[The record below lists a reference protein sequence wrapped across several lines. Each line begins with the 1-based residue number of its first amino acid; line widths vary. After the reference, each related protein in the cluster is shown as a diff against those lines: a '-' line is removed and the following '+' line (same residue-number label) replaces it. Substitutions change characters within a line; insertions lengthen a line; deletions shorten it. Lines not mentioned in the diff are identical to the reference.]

1 MKKVVRSPILK
12 GIAFALCLVCVALA
26 TLTAGNALQWF
37 YEQSEQRGGNDVYLL
52 ESSFEQSEMLN
63 YGFLNAF
70 YSIDRAMDDQTT
82 QEQLNQYVKEN
93 GFVGDYYAKVGD
105 KVCKNTDLTL
115 EEAMQSPY
123 YLVVTPGD
131 YQTNLMQV
139 SGYDIP
145 EIWLSQYEYNYY
157 TDEENLSVTAERTPL
172 HQEGDCILMRLT
184 QDQANSLQAGW
195 LEGQDVFNTALMR
208 VIVLFFVALAAY
220 LYLLY
225 FTGRRAEDEEVHMVL
240 IDRLYV
246 EFNLAIILGVAIG
259 TALLVVV
266 GIDEA
271 AYSGISFS
279 MMTYLLT
286 ALLVCAFAVVMEL
299 ILSLVRNLKNHTFVQ
314 RSFILRA
321 VRWCW
326 RTAGR
331 IVRWAI
337 DLCKKFWHFI
347 GRGRKGLWRKVF
359 QDYKTRNV
367 LLILLVYSAVLA
379 VLGMMFGV
387 MIDYGTALFMFLFG
401 VLWFILA
408 VAFLVKRL
416 DGFERIVEALKRLR
430 TGELT
435 DKLTDMPTGVLST
448 MAEDINSLGDGM
460 QNALQNAIRAERMKS
475 ELITNVSHDLK
486 TPLTSILNYS
496 DLLCQEHLTPEEA
509 NDYAKIIHQKS
520 MRLKNL
526 TSDLFD
532 ISKVQSGAEQ
542 MQCERIDA
550 CTLVRQALGEQDKA
564 IAESRLTLKV
574 NIPDHEV
581 PIWAD
586 GKKMSRVM
594 ENLIGNCIK
603 YAMSGT
609 RVFVTVSEQEREA
622 VIELKNIANYEMDFD
637 AGEITERFVRGDA
650 ARTTEGSGLGL
661 AIAKSYVEACGG
673 ALAVE
678 VDGDLFKVRITF
690 PVYGIQ
696 PA

>member
-1 MKKVVRSPILK
+1 MTVKKVFRSTAVKL
-12 GIAFALCLVCVALA
+12 IAFLMVTGCVTGAITQAEYGMMNMLRWSNDSELVYRLEDRFEDSQLMNGMVDSMVADLDYALHEGLSQDSFNRQFNGANFIGDYYGRMSDRVLKNSDITEEDAASSVFFTVALA
-26 TLTAGNALQWF
+26 NGTLYYSGTSSFIPFTYSYVDPSRAMYSEEYAPENSVIYVRITEEQAAGYAAQW
-37 YEQSEQRGGNDVYLL
+37 SEQRGELMGLLRNLVVLCLLAVVAYIYLL
-52 ESSFEQSEMLN
+52 
-63 YGFLNAF
+63 
-70 YSIDRAMDDQTT
+70 
-82 QEQLNQYVKEN
+82 
-93 GFVGDYYAKVGD
+93 FV
-105 KVCKNTDLTL
+105 
-115 EEAMQSPY
+115 
-123 YLVVTPGD
+123 
-131 YQTNLMQV
+131 
-139 SGYDIP
+139 
-145 EIWLSQYEYNYY
+145 
-157 TDEENLSVTAERTPL
+157 
-172 HQEGDCILMRLT
+172 
-184 QDQANSLQAGW
+184 
-195 LEGQDVFNTALMR
+195 
-208 VIVLFFVALAAY
+208 
-220 LYLLY
+220 
-225 FTGRRAEDEEVHMVL
+225 TGRTGEDNDIHL
-240 IDRLYV
+240 ITIDRLYV
-246 EFNLAIILGVAIG
+246 ECNLLLLFGLPIAAGAFNIYVVFEGMQQRDMGGIWWFLAPSIILFAG
-259 TALLVVV
+259 
-266 GIDEA
+266 
-271 AYSGISFS
+271 
-279 MMTYLLT
+279 
-286 ALLVCAFAVVMEL
+286 AFALAVEL
-299 ILSLVRNLKNHTFVQ
+299 SLSLVRNLKNHTFVQ

-331 IVRWAI
+331 IVRWALG
-337 DLCKKFWHFI
+337 LCKNAGRFI
-347 GRGRKGLWRKVF
+347 DQRRESVF
-359 QDYKTRNV
+359 QWLLKDYKTRNV
-367 LLILLVYSAVLA
+367 LLILLAYSAVLA

-387 MIDYGTALFMFLFG
+387 MIDYGTAVFVFLLG
-401 VLWFILA
+401 VLWFLLA
-408 VAFLVKRL
+408 VVFLVKRL
-416 DGFERIVEALKRLR
+416 DGFERIVGALRHLR

-520 MRLKNL
+520 LRLKNL

-594 ENLIGNCIK
+594 ENLLGNCIK
-603 YAMSGT
+603 YAMTGT
-609 RVFVTVSEQEREA
+609 RVFVTVSEQEGEA

-637 AGEITERFVRGDA
+637 AAEITERFVRGDA

-661 AIAKSYVEACGG
+661 AIAKSYVMACGG
-673 ALAVE
+673 TLAVD
-678 VDGDLFKVRITF
+678 VDGDLFKVRIIF
-690 PVYGIQ
+690 PVYGVQ

>member
-1 MKKVVRSPILK
+1 MTVKKVFRSTAVKL
-12 GIAFALCLVCVALA
+12 IAFLMVTGCVTGAITQAEYGMMNMLRWSNDSELVYRLEDRFEDSQLMNGMVDSMVADLDYALHEGLSQDSFNRQFNGANFIGDYYGRMSDRVLKNSDITEEDAASSVFFTVALA
-26 TLTAGNALQWF
+26 NGTLYYSGTSSFIPFTYSYVDPSRAMYSEEYAPENSVIYVRITEEQAAGYAAQW
-37 YEQSEQRGGNDVYLL
+37 SEQRGELMGLLRNLVVLCLLAVVAYIYLL
-52 ESSFEQSEMLN
+52 F
-63 YGFLNAF
+63 A
-70 YSIDRAMDDQTT
+70 
-82 QEQLNQYVKEN
+82 
-93 GFVGDYYAKVGD
+93 
-105 KVCKNTDLTL
+105 
-115 EEAMQSPY
+115 
-123 YLVVTPGD
+123 
-131 YQTNLMQV
+131 
-139 SGYDIP
+139 
-145 EIWLSQYEYNYY
+145 
-157 TDEENLSVTAERTPL
+157 
-172 HQEGDCILMRLT
+172 
-184 QDQANSLQAGW
+184 
-195 LEGQDVFNTALMR
+195 
-208 VIVLFFVALAAY
+208 
-220 LYLLY
+220 
-225 FTGRRAEDEEVHMVL
+225 TGRTGEDDNIHL
-240 IDRLYV
+240 ITIDRLYV
-246 EFNLAIILGVAIG
+246 ECNLLLLFGLPIAAGAFNIYVVFEGMQQRDMGGIWWFLAPSIILFAG
-259 TALLVVV
+259 
-266 GIDEA
+266 
-271 AYSGISFS
+271 
-279 MMTYLLT
+279 
-286 ALLVCAFAVVMEL
+286 AFALAVEL
-299 ILSLVRNLKNHTFVQ
+299 SLSLVRNLKNHTFVQ

-331 IVRWAI
+331 IVRWALG
-337 DLCKKFWHFI
+337 LCKNAGRFI
-347 GRGRKGLWRKVF
+347 DQRRESVF
-359 QDYKTRNV
+359 QRLLKDYKTRNV
-367 LLILLVYSAVLA
+367 LLILLAYSAVLA

-387 MIDYGTALFMFLFG
+387 MIDYGTAVFVFLLG
-401 VLWFILA
+401 VLWFLLA
-408 VAFLVKRL
+408 VVFLVKRL
-416 DGFERIVEALKRLR
+416 DGFERIVGALRHLR

-520 MRLKNL
+520 LRLKNL

-550 CTLVRQALGEQDKA
+550 CTLVRQALGEQDNA

-574 NIPDHEV
+574 NIPEHEV

-603 YAMSGT
+603 YAMPGT
-609 RVFVTVSEQEREA
+609 RVFVTVSEQESEA
-622 VIELKNIANYEMDFD
+622 GIELENIANYEMDFD

-673 ALAVE
+673 ALSVD

-690 PVYGIQ
+690 PVYGVQ

>member
-1 MKKVVRSPILK
+1 MTVKKVFRSTAVKL
-12 GIAFALCLVCVALA
+12 IAFLMVTGCVTGAITQAEYGMMNMLRWSNDSELVYRLEDRFEDSQLMNGMVDSMVADLDYALHEGLSQDSFNRQFNGANFIGDYYGRMSDRVLKNSDITEEDAASSVFFTVALA
-26 TLTAGNALQWF
+26 NGTLYYSGTSSFIPFTYSYVDPSRAMYSEEYAPENSVIYVRITEEQAAGYAAQW
-37 YEQSEQRGGNDVYLL
+37 SEQRGELMGLLRNLVVLCLLAVVAYIYLL
-52 ESSFEQSEMLN
+52 F
-63 YGFLNAF
+63 A
-70 YSIDRAMDDQTT
+70 
-82 QEQLNQYVKEN
+82 
-93 GFVGDYYAKVGD
+93 
-105 KVCKNTDLTL
+105 
-115 EEAMQSPY
+115 
-123 YLVVTPGD
+123 
-131 YQTNLMQV
+131 
-139 SGYDIP
+139 
-145 EIWLSQYEYNYY
+145 
-157 TDEENLSVTAERTPL
+157 
-172 HQEGDCILMRLT
+172 
-184 QDQANSLQAGW
+184 
-195 LEGQDVFNTALMR
+195 
-208 VIVLFFVALAAY
+208 
-220 LYLLY
+220 
-225 FTGRRAEDEEVHMVL
+225 TGRTGEDDNIHL
-240 IDRLYV
+240 ITIDRLYV
-246 EFNLAIILGVAIG
+246 ECNLLLLFGLPIAAGAFNIYVVFEGMQQRDMGGIWWFLAPSIILFAG
-259 TALLVVV
+259 
-266 GIDEA
+266 
-271 AYSGISFS
+271 
-279 MMTYLLT
+279 
-286 ALLVCAFAVVMEL
+286 AFALAVEL
-299 ILSLVRNLKNHTFVQ
+299 SLSLVRNLKNHTFVQ

-331 IVRWAI
+331 IVRWALG
-337 DLCKKFWHFI
+337 LCKNAGRFI
-347 GRGRKGLWRKVF
+347 DQRRESEF
-359 QDYKTRNV
+359 QWLLKDYKTRNV
-367 LLILLVYSAVLA
+367 LLILLAYSAVLA

-387 MIDYGTALFMFLFG
+387 MIDYGTAVFVFLLG
-401 VLWFILA
+401 VLWFLLA
-408 VAFLVKRL
+408 VVFLVKRL
-416 DGFERIVEALKRLR
+416 DGFERIVGALRHLR

-520 MRLKNL
+520 LRLKNL

-594 ENLIGNCIK
+594 ENLLGNCIK
-603 YAMSGT
+603 YAMTGT
-609 RVFVTVSEQEREA
+609 RVFVTVSEQEGEA

-637 AGEITERFVRGDA
+637 AAEITERFVRGDA

-661 AIAKSYVEACGG
+661 AIAKSYVMACGG
-673 ALAVE
+673 TLAVD
-678 VDGDLFKVRITF
+678 VDGDLFKVRIIF
-690 PVYGIQ
+690 PVYGVQ

>member
-1 MKKVVRSPILK
+1 MTVKKVFRSTAVKL
-12 GIAFALCLVCVALA
+12 IAFLMVTGCVTGAITQAEYGMMNMLRWSNDSELVYRLEDRFEDSQLMNGMVDSMVADLDYALHEGLSQDSFNRQFNGANFIGDYYGRMSDRVLKNSDITEEDAASSVFFTVALA
-26 TLTAGNALQWF
+26 NGTLYYSGTSSFIPFTYSYVDPSRAMYSEEYAPENSVIYVRITEDQAAGYAAQW
-37 YEQSEQRGGNDVYLL
+37 SEQRGELMGLLRNLVVLCLLAVVAYIYLL
-52 ESSFEQSEMLN
+52 F
-63 YGFLNAF
+63 A
-70 YSIDRAMDDQTT
+70 
-82 QEQLNQYVKEN
+82 
-93 GFVGDYYAKVGD
+93 
-105 KVCKNTDLTL
+105 
-115 EEAMQSPY
+115 
-123 YLVVTPGD
+123 
-131 YQTNLMQV
+131 
-139 SGYDIP
+139 
-145 EIWLSQYEYNYY
+145 
-157 TDEENLSVTAERTPL
+157 
-172 HQEGDCILMRLT
+172 
-184 QDQANSLQAGW
+184 
-195 LEGQDVFNTALMR
+195 
-208 VIVLFFVALAAY
+208 
-220 LYLLY
+220 
-225 FTGRRAEDEEVHMVL
+225 TGRTGEDDNIHL
-240 IDRLYV
+240 ITIDRLYV
-246 EFNLAIILGVAIG
+246 ECNLLLLFGLPIAAGAFNIYVVFEGMQQRDMGGIWWFLAPSIILFAG
-259 TALLVVV
+259 
-266 GIDEA
+266 
-271 AYSGISFS
+271 
-279 MMTYLLT
+279 
-286 ALLVCAFAVVMEL
+286 AFALAVEL
-299 ILSLVRNLKNHTFVQ
+299 SLSLVRNLKNHTFVQ

-331 IVRWAI
+331 IVRWALG
-337 DLCKKFWHFI
+337 LCKNAGRFI
-347 GRGRKGLWRKVF
+347 DQRRESVF
-359 QDYKTRNV
+359 QRLLKDYKTRNV
-367 LLILLVYSAVLA
+367 LLILLAYSAVLA

-387 MIDYGTALFMFLFG
+387 MIDYGTAVFVFLLG
-401 VLWFILA
+401 VLWFLLA
-408 VAFLVKRL
+408 VVFLVKRL
-416 DGFERIVEALKRLR
+416 DGFERIVGALRHLR

-460 QNALQNAIRAERMKS
+460 QSALQNAIRAERMKS

-520 MRLKNL
+520 LRLKNL

-542 MQCERIDA
+542 MQCERIDT

-594 ENLIGNCIK
+594 ENLLGNCIK
-603 YAMSGT
+603 YAMTGT
-609 RVFVTVSEQEREA
+609 RVFVTVSEQEGEA

-637 AGEITERFVRGDA
+637 AAEITERFVRGDA

-661 AIAKSYVEACGG
+661 AIAKSYVMACGG
-673 ALAVE
+673 TLAVD

-690 PVYGIQ
+690 PVYGVQ

>member
-1 MKKVVRSPILK
+1 MGLLRNLVV
-12 GIAFALCLVCVALA
+12 LCLLAVVA
-26 TLTAGNALQWF
+26 
-37 YEQSEQRGGNDVYLL
+37 YIYLL
-52 ESSFEQSEMLN
+52 
-63 YGFLNAF
+63 
-70 YSIDRAMDDQTT
+70 
-82 QEQLNQYVKEN
+82 
-93 GFVGDYYAKVGD
+93 FV
-105 KVCKNTDLTL
+105 
-115 EEAMQSPY
+115 
-123 YLVVTPGD
+123 
-131 YQTNLMQV
+131 
-139 SGYDIP
+139 
-145 EIWLSQYEYNYY
+145 
-157 TDEENLSVTAERTPL
+157 
-172 HQEGDCILMRLT
+172 
-184 QDQANSLQAGW
+184 
-195 LEGQDVFNTALMR
+195 
-208 VIVLFFVALAAY
+208 
-220 LYLLY
+220 
-225 FTGRRAEDEEVHMVL
+225 TGRTGEDNDIHL
-240 IDRLYV
+240 ITIDRLYV
-246 EFNLAIILGVAIG
+246 ECNLLLLFGLPIAAGAFNIYVVFEGMQQRDMGGIWWFLAPSIILFAG
-259 TALLVVV
+259 
-266 GIDEA
+266 
-271 AYSGISFS
+271 
-279 MMTYLLT
+279 
-286 ALLVCAFAVVMEL
+286 AFALAVEL
-299 ILSLVRNLKNHTFVQ
+299 SLSLVRNLKNHTFVQ

-331 IVRWAI
+331 IVRWALG
-337 DLCKKFWHFI
+337 LCKNAGRFI
-347 GRGRKGLWRKVF
+347 DQRRESVF
-359 QDYKTRNV
+359 QWLLKDYKTRNV
-367 LLILLVYSAVLA
+367 LLILLAYSAVLA

-387 MIDYGTALFMFLFG
+387 MIDYGTAVFVFLLG
-401 VLWFILA
+401 VLWFLLA
-408 VAFLVKRL
+408 VVFLVKRL
-416 DGFERIVEALKRLR
+416 DGFERIVGALGHLR

-520 MRLKNL
+520 LRLKNL

-542 MQCERIDA
+542 MQCERIDT

-594 ENLIGNCIK
+594 ENLLGNCIK
-603 YAMSGT
+603 YAMTGT
-609 RVFVTVSEQEREA
+609 RVFVTVSEQEGEA

-637 AGEITERFVRGDA
+637 AAEITERFVRGDA

-661 AIAKSYVEACGG
+661 AIAKSYVMACGG
-673 ALAVE
+673 TLAVD

-690 PVYGIQ
+690 PVYGAQ